1 MILMNEYKQL
11 LKLYALKMLKV
22 FELVA
27 VHTEEVVA
35 YTQQQQDRLSH
46 EIELLMEDLQLFD
59 DMIEQLKETIKE
71 NKENQ
76 PK

>member
-1 MILMNEYKQL
+1 MNEYKQL
-11 LKLYALKMLKV
+11 LKLYTLKMLKV

-27 VHTEEVVA
+27 VHTEEVIS

-46 EIELLMEDLQLFD
+46 EIEMLMEDLQLID

>member
-1 MILMNEYKQL
+1 MNEYKQL
-11 LKLYALKMLKV
+11 LKLYTLKMLKV

-27 VHTEEVVA
+27 VHKEEVVS

-46 EIELLMEDLQLFD
+46 EIEMLMEDLQLID

>member
-11 LKLYALKMLKV
+11 LKLYTLKMLKV

-27 VHTEEVVA
+27 VHTEEVVS

-46 EIELLMEDLQLFD
+46 EIEMLMEDLQLID

>member
-1 MILMNEYKQL
+1 MNEYKQL
-11 LKLYALKMLKV
+11 LKLYTLKMLKV

-46 EIELLMEDLQLFD
+46 EIEMLMEDLQLID

>member
-1 MILMNEYKQL
+1 MNEYKQL
-11 LKLYALKMLKV
+11 LKLYTLKMLKV

-46 EIELLMEDLQLFD
+46 EIEMLMEDLQLLD

-71 NKENQ
+71 NKKNQ

>member
-1 MILMNEYKQL
+1 MNEYKQL
-11 LKLYALKMLKV
+11 LKLYTLKMLKV

-27 VHTEEVVA
+27 VHTEEVVS

-46 EIELLMEDLQLFD
+46 EIEILMEDLQLID
-59 DMIEQLKETIKE
+59 DMIDQLKETIKE

>member
-1 MILMNEYKQL
+1 MNEYKQL
-11 LKLYALKMLKV
+11 LKLYTLKMLKV

-27 VHTEEVVA
+27 VHTEEVVS

-46 EIELLMEDLQLFD
+46 EIELFMEDLQLLD

>member
-1 MILMNEYKQL
+1 MNEYKQL
-11 LKLYALKMLKV
+11 LKLYTLKMLKV

-27 VHTEEVVA
+27 VHTEEVVS

-46 EIELLMEDLQLFD
+46 EIEMLMEDLQLID
-59 DMIEQLKETIKE
+59 DMIDQLKETIKE

>member
-1 MILMNEYKQL
+1 MNEYKQL
-11 LKLYALKMLKV
+11 LKLYVLKMLKV

-27 VHTEEVVA
+27 VHTEEVVS

-46 EIELLMEDLQLFD
+46 EIEMLMEDLQLID

>member
-1 MILMNEYKQL
+1 MNEYKQL
-11 LKLYALKMLKV
+11 LKLYTLKMLKV

-46 EIELLMEDLQLFD
+46 EIELLMEDLQLLD
-59 DMIEQLKETIKE
+59 DMIDQLKETIKE

>member
-1 MILMNEYKQL
+1 MNEYKQL
-11 LKLYALKMLKV
+11 LKLYTLKMLKV

-27 VHTEEVVA
+27 VHTEEVIS

-46 EIELLMEDLQLFD
+46 EIEMLMEDLQLID
-59 DMIEQLKETIKE
+59 DMIDQLKETIKE

>member
-1 MILMNEYKQL
+1 MNEHKQL
-11 LKLYALKMLKV
+11 LKLYTLKMLKV

-27 VHTEEVVA
+27 VHTEEVVS

-46 EIELLMEDLQLFD
+46 EIEMLMEDLQLID

>member
-1 MILMNEYKQL
+1 MNEYKQL
-11 LKLYALKMLKV
+11 LKLYTLKMLKV

-27 VHTEEVVA
+27 VHTEEVVS

-46 EIELLMEDLQLFD
+46 EIEMLMEDLQLID

-71 NKENQ
+71 NKQNQ

>member
-1 MILMNEYKQL
+1 MNEYKQL
-11 LKLYALKMLKV
+11 LKLYTLKMLKV

-27 VHTEEVVA
+27 IHTEEVVS

-46 EIELLMEDLQLFD
+46 EIEMLMEDLQLID
-59 DMIEQLKETIKE
+59 DMIDQLKETIKE

>member
-1 MILMNEYKQL
+1 MNEYKQL

-27 VHTEEVVA
+27 VHTEEVVS

-46 EIELLMEDLQLFD
+46 EIEMLMEDLQLID

>member
-1 MILMNEYKQL
+1 MNEYKQL
-11 LKLYALKMLKV
+11 LKLYTLKMLKV

-27 VHTEEVVA
+27 VHTEEVVS

-46 EIELLMEDLQLFD
+46 EIEMLMEDLQLID

>member
-1 MILMNEYKQL
+1 MNEYKQL
-11 LKLYALKMLKV
+11 LKLYTLKMLKV

-27 VHTEEVVA
+27 VHTEEVVS

-46 EIELLMEDLQLFD
+46 EIEMLMEDLQLID
-59 DMIEQLKETIKE
+59 DMIDQLTETIKE

>member
-1 MILMNEYKQL
+1 MNEYKQL

-27 VHTEEVVA
+27 VHTEEVVS

-46 EIELLMEDLQLFD
+46 EIEMLMEDLQLLD
-59 DMIEQLKETIKE
+59 DMIDQLKETIKE

>member
-1 MILMNEYKQL
+1 MNEYKQL
-11 LKLYALKMLKV
+11 LKLYTLKILKV

-27 VHTEEVVA
+27 VHTEEVVS

-46 EIELLMEDLQLFD
+46 EIEMLMEDLQLID

>member
-1 MILMNEYKQL
+1 MNEYKQL
-11 LKLYALKMLKV
+11 LKLYTLKMLKV

-46 EIELLMEDLQLFD
+46 EIEMLMEDLQLID

-71 NKENQ
+71 KKENQ

>member
-11 LKLYALKMLKV
+11 LKLYTLKMLKV

-27 VHTEEVVA
+27 VHTEEVVS

-46 EIELLMEDLQLFD
+46 EIEMLMEDLQLID
-59 DMIEQLKETIKE
+59 DMIDQLKETIKE

>member
-1 MILMNEYKQL
+1 MNEYKQL
-11 LKLYALKMLKV
+11 LKLYTLKMLKV

-27 VHTEEVVA
+27 IHTEEVVA

-46 EIELLMEDLQLFD
+46 EIELLMEDLQLLD

>member
-1 MILMNEYKQL
+1 MNEYKQL
-11 LKLYALKMLKV
+11 LKLYTLKILKV

-27 VHTEEVVA
+27 VHTEEVVS

-46 EIELLMEDLQLFD
+46 EIEMLMEDLQLID
-59 DMIEQLKETIKE
+59 DMIDQLKETIKE

>member
-1 MILMNEYKQL
+1 MNEYKQL
-11 LKLYALKMLKV
+11 LKLYTLKMLKA

-27 VHTEEVVA
+27 VHTEEIVA

-46 EIELLMEDLQLFD
+46 EIEMLMEDLQLLD
-59 DMIEQLKETIKE
+59 DMIDQLKETIKE
-71 NKENQ
+71 NNENQ

>member
-1 MILMNEYKQL
+1 MNEYKQL
-11 LKLYALKMLKV
+11 LKLYTLKMLKV

-27 VHTEEVVA
+27 VHTEEVVS
-35 YTQQQQDRLSH
+35 YTQQQHDRLSH
-46 EIELLMEDLQLFD
+46 EIEMLMEDLQLID

>member
-1 MILMNEYKQL
+1 MNEYKQL
-11 LKLYALKMLKV
+11 LKLYTLKMLKV

-27 VHTEEVVA
+27 VHTEEVVC
-35 YTQQQQDRLSH
+35 YTQQQRDRLSH
-46 EIELLMEDLQLFD
+46 EIEMLMEDLQLID

>member
-1 MILMNEYKQL
+1 MNEYKQL
-11 LKLYALKMLKV
+11 LKLYTLKMLKV

-27 VHTEEVVA
+27 VHTEEVVS
-35 YTQQQQDRLSH
+35 YTQQQQDRLSR
-46 EIELLMEDLQLFD
+46 EIEMLMEDLQLID

-71 NKENQ
+71 NKKNQ

>member
-1 MILMNEYKQL
+1 MNEYKQL
-11 LKLYALKMLKV
+11 LKLYTLKMLKV

-27 VHTEEVVA
+27 VHAEEVVS

-46 EIELLMEDLQLFD
+46 EIEMLMEDLQLID
-59 DMIEQLKETIKE
+59 DMIEQLKETIKK

>member
-1 MILMNEYKQL
+1 MNEYKQL

-46 EIELLMEDLQLFD
+46 EIELLMEDLQLID
-59 DMIEQLKETIKE
+59 DMIDQLKETIKE
-71 NKENQ
+71 NKQNQ

>member
-1 MILMNEYKQL
+1 MLMNEYKQL
-11 LKLYALKMLKV
+11 LKLYTLKMLKV

-27 VHTEEVVA
+27 VHTEEVVS

-46 EIELLMEDLQLFD
+46 EIEMLMEDLQLID

>member
-1 MILMNEYKQL
+1 MNEYKQL
-11 LKLYALKMLKV
+11 LKLYTLKMLKV

-27 VHTEEVVA
+27 VHTEEVVS

-46 EIELLMEDLQLFD
+46 EIEMLMEDLQLID
-59 DMIEQLKETIKE
+59 DMIDQLKEIIKE

>member
-27 VHTEEVVA
+27 VHTEEVVS

-46 EIELLMEDLQLFD
+46 EIEMLMEDLQLID

>member
-27 VHTEEVVA
+27 VHTEEVVS

-46 EIELLMEDLQLFD
+46 EIEMLMEDLQLID
-59 DMIEQLKETIKE
+59 DMIDQLKETIKE